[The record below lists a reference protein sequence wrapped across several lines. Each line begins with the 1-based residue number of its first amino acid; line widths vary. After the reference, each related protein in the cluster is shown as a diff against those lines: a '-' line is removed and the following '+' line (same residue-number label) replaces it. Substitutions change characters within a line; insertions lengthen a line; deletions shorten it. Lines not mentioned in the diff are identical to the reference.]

1 MNLSGSCRISAT
13 PWRPSETALAV
24 IQTLHSVARPRDPRL
39 FVYAAVG
46 LFAGVLYVAFDSAAE
61 ARLATGTLIGHFAQL
76 HRLIDR
82 SFPILAGG
90 LLGLCLYQLRLSA
103 RLAAAEEAASRA
115 EALRVRLQKVE
126 RDQAVWVV
134 VAAVLHELN
143 NPLHALGLLLDELSS
158 EAEPSRQTELAAR
171 ARAQARR
178 ALGRLEALRAL
189 KSLGEPEAERISLDR
204 TVATLAEEMTAL
216 AGPDGVRLHVESAG
230 PLEISAD
237 PTYLRTILENLLD
250 NSRQALTGHGGA
262 VTIELATEAGR
273 AVVRV
278 SDDGAPI
285 DPQIQSTLFDP
296 LRTTKTHG
304 LGLGL
309 PIARALARAMRGELT
324 LDARG
329 RKVFRL
335 ELPLA
340 SR

>member
-1 MNLSGSCRISAT
+1 
-13 PWRPSETALAV
+13 
-24 IQTLHSVARPRDPRL
+24 VARRTDPRL
-39 FVYAAVG
+39 FAYLLVG
-46 LFAGVLYVAFDSAAE
+46 LVAGGLYVAFDSAAE
-61 ARLATGTLIGHFAQL
+61 ARLATGTLIGHFANAHQ
-76 HRLIDR
+76 LIDR

-115 EALRVRLQKVE
+115 EALRLRLQKIE

-158 EAEPSRQTELAAR
+158 ETDPARQTELASR
-171 ARAQARR
+171 ARSQARR
-178 ALGRLEALRAL
+178 ALSRLEALRSL
-189 KSLGEPEAERISLDR
+189 KSLGEPEIERILLDGA
-204 TVATLAEEMTAL
+204 VAKLAEEMGAL
-216 AGPDGVRLHVESAG
+216 AGPDGVRLRVESEG

-250 NSRQALTGHGGA
+250 NSRQALTDHGGS
-262 VTIELATEAGR
+262 VTIRVGTEAGR

-278 SDDGAPI
+278 SDDGAAI
-285 DPQIQSTLFDP
+285 DPAIESTLFEP
-296 LRTTKTHG
+296 LRSTRTHG

-309 PIARALARAMRGELT
+309 PIARALARAMRGELV
-324 LDARG
+324 LDSRD

-335 ELPLA
+335 ELPLS